1 MATLKYTTYTSS
13 PCTVGTITVNGE
25 TTTVPKR
32 TYVLKMSVPS
42 STTGYPVT
50 VSWKLYVG
58 PKISSSE
65 ANWYQLEN
73 VSLVMDG
80 VTRYSGHQVSGVSAD
95 ELISSGS
102 FQVSKDSF
110 DVSFTGG
117 FFSYSD
123 KSCTMSFTN
132 TISGVDNQLTITYN
146 GNGGT
151 QSGSSYTL
159 PYTSTAYYSSNY
171 NSTNGLFDIATF
183 GLSKSGYHINSGS
196 EWNTKADGTGY
207 TINQATSY
215 TGKTLA
221 AAVGLDLSTGNKSVT
236 FYANWKPDTYTI
248 SYNANGGTGAPGNQ
262 TKTHGVSLTLSS
274 TKPTKSSTQVSQY
287 TVTFDKNYS
296 GSTSTTGTATKTRS
310 YTFSKWNTK
319 SDGTGTSYN
328 SGGSYTANSA
338 ATLYAQYSSSDS
350 GGTVTLPSPSRSGY
364 SLAGWYTAAS
374 GGTKVGNGGASYT
387 PTANITLYAHWSAA
401 EYTITFDPN
410 GGTCATASKEVTYL
424 QTYGTLPTPTRD
436 GHTFDGWYTAA
447 SGGTRITS
455 SSTVNVAADD
465 TLYAHWTIITYTIQ
479 YNANGGSGAPSS
491 QTKTWGVDLTLT
503 SSKPTTAKAYTIT
516 YNANGGSVSPSS
528 KSVSC
533 TFDCW
538 NTNAAGTGTEYAS
551 GGKYTANAAA
561 TLYAQWTKN
570 KAGTLATPTRTN
582 CIFVGW
588 FTSVNGGTQVTADT
602 TISENITVYARWQY
616 KIIYNANGGSTDD
629 LPDTQIKDHQ
639 VNIVLSDMYPDYEG
653 REFKGWA
660 TSASS
665 TTAQYQPSDTYT
677 GNAPLVLY
685 AVWAVPKFKVT
696 FDLHGGTYSGSVSL
710 VQEVEYGKS
719 ATAPTP
725 DPTKANKQFQG
736 WYGDYKNVTSNRTI
750 IALWDGCPIWV
761 RVAGNKW
768 VRLTI

>member
-50 VSWKLYVG
+50 VSWELYVG

-80 VTRYSGHQVSGVSAD
+80 VTRYSGHQVSGVDAD

-132 TISGVDNQLTITYN
+132 TISGVDNQL
-146 GNGGT
+146 
-151 QSGSSYTL
+151 
-159 PYTSTAYYSSNY
+159 
-171 NSTNGLFDIATF
+171 
-183 GLSKSGYHINSGS
+183 
-196 EWNTKADGTGY
+196 
-207 TINQATSY
+207 
-215 TGKTLA
+215 
-221 AAVGLDLSTGNKSVT
+221 
-236 FYANWKPDTYTI
+236 
-248 SYNANGGTGAPGNQ
+248 
-262 TKTHGVSLTLSS
+262 
-274 TKPTKSSTQVSQY
+274 
-287 TVTFDKNYS
+287 
-296 GSTSTTGTATKTRS
+296 
-310 YTFSKWNTK
+310 
-319 SDGTGTSYN
+319 
-328 SGGSYTANSA
+328 
-338 ATLYAQYSSSDS
+338 
-350 GGTVTLPSPSRSGY
+350 
-364 SLAGWYTAAS
+364 
-374 GGTKVGNGGASYT
+374 
-387 PTANITLYAHWSAA
+387 
-401 EYTITFDPN
+401 TITFDPN

-561 TLYAQWTKN
+561 TLYAQWTNN

-750 IALWDGCPIWV
+750 IALWDACPIWV

>member
-1 MATLKYTTYTSS
+1 MGWSLGIDWSYATRLASTPTMAKYYNDTGSKKLIKSFYMYLGTGNTTYTSGATLTGDGS
-13 PCTVGTITVNGE
+13 AIDFYVSINGQTSSDVSVATKVG
-25 TTTVPKR
+25 R
-32 TYVLKMSVPS
+32 TYNSDWGYYPTKSECTKYTVTFDPGIEVAAGATVSVMGAYNA
-42 STTGYPVT
+42 TIGYP
-50 VSWKLYVG
+50 
-58 PKISSSE
+58 
-65 ANWYQLEN
+65 N
-73 VSLVMDG
+73 
-80 VTRYSGHQVSGVSAD
+80 QVLCVNNSASY
-95 ELISSGS
+95 IGGS
-102 FQVSKDSF
+102 V
-110 DVSFTGG
+110 V
-117 FFSYSD
+117 
-123 KSCTMSFTN
+123 
-132 TISGVDNQLTITYN
+132 
-146 GNGGT
+146 
-151 QSGSSYTL
+151 
-159 PYTSTAYYSSNY
+159 
-171 NSTNGLFDIATF
+171 
-183 GLSKSGYHINSGS
+183 
-196 EWNTKADGTGY
+196 
-207 TINQATSY
+207 
-215 TGKTLA
+215 A
-221 AAVGLDLSTGNKSVT
+221 AK
-236 FYANWKPDTYTI
+236 TYTI
-248 SYNANGGTGAPGNQ
+248 SYNANGGSGAPASQ
-262 TKTHGVSLTLSS
+262 TKQSGETLTLST
-274 TKPTKSSTQVSQY
+274 TKPTKSSTTVSQY
-287 TVTFDKNYS
+287 TVTYNRNYS
-296 GSTSTTGTATKTRS
+296 GSTDGSATATKTRS
-310 YTFSKWNTK
+310 YSFSKWNTK
-319 SDGTGTSYN
+319 SDGTGTWYN
-328 SGGSYTANSA
+328 SGGSYTADAN

-350 GGTVTLPSPSRSGY
+350 GGSVTLPSYTRSGY

-387 PTANITLYAHWSAA
+387 PTSNITLYAHWTAN

-436 GHTFDGWYTAA
+436 GHTFDGWYTEA

-516 YNANGGSVSPSS
+516 YNANGGSVSSSS

-561 TLYAQWTKN
+561 TLYAQWTNN

-588 FTSVNGGTQVTADT
+588 FTSINGGTQVTADT
-602 TISENITVYARWQY
+602 VISSDITVYARWQY

-660 TSASS
+660 TSASA

-677 GNAPLVLY
+677 GNAPIVLY

-696 FDLHGGTYSGSVSL
+696 FDLRGGTYSGSISL
-710 VQEVEYGKS
+710 VQEVEYGKA

-725 DPTKANKQFQG
+725 DPTKATKQFQG

-750 IALWDGCPIWV
+750 IALWDACPIWV